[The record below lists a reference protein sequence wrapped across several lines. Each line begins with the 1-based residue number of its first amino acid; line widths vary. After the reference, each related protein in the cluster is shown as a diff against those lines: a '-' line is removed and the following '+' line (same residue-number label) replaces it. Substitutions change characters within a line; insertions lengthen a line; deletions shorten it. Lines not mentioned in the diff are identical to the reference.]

1 MENYLLLDAQTIVQ
15 DKKDISR
22 YVSESIMNIYGII
35 TEVDLKNYLDLT
47 SKETAIKVLK
57 ENGLTEQEIGPR
69 LDRYLEDLPY
79 SYYNVAWSDKL
90 ELSEGS
96 KQFIEF
102 VKKSKLNLGFVS
114 LEPTKVAE
122 MRFKKLGIEG
132 YFSFKFGS
140 ENGVTPKNILKEASS
155 IVNTELQFAPEQGI
169 LMSSS
174 PRLID
179 AANDLGIYTVAIA
192 KTPEARQNLSSVNP
206 REIIP
211 SLKER
216 PKKLRTL

>member
-1 MENYLLLDAQTIVQ
+1 MEKYVLLDAQTLVH

-35 TEVDLKNYLDLT
+35 TEVDLNKYFDLT

-79 SYYNVAWSDKL
+79 SYYNVAWSDEL

-96 KQFIEF
+96 KQLIESF
-102 VKKSKLNLGFVS
+102 KNSKIDLGFVS
-114 LEPTKVAE
+114 LEPTKIAD
-122 MRFKKLGIEG
+122 MRFKKLGMES

-140 ENGVTPKNILKEASS
+140 ENGVTPTNILREASS
-155 IVNTELQFAPEQGI
+155 KINTDLQFSAEQGVI
-169 LMSSS
+169 ITAS

-192 KTPEARQNLSSVNP
+192 RTSDAKQVLSSVNP

-211 SLKER
+211 SLKEK
-216 PKKLRTL
+216 PKVLKA